1 MKYLQIQMIKKR
13 NIVAIS
19 VNLTKMPLQGIVIMW
34 CNLICHCNM
43 YCWLCVL
50 HCVLCVVQSKQSSV
64 RSEWTRGV
72 GGNTIVKQFKTVWKY
87 VYGTPLCATLGWLH
101 IYIPRV
107 CDTGWLGVKLA
118 AFCGLTKV
126 TKGSLS
132 FSELHMK
139 TFRSVLKIK
148 NFCSVLKIKN

>member
-1 MKYLQIQMIKKR
+1 MLSCGVIQYITAICTVGCVSYTVYLC
-13 NIVAIS
+13 
-19 VNLTKMPLQGIVIMW
+19 IVIQTELCSLRVDQRSRW
-34 CNLICHCNM
+34 QYIC
-43 YCWLCVL
+43 
-50 HCVLCVVQSKQSSV
+50 K
-64 RSEWTRGV
+64 
-72 GGNTIVKQFKTVWKY
+72 TIQNCLKIS
-87 VYGTPLCATLGWLH
+87 TPLCATLGWLH

-139 TFRSVLKIK
+139 TFRSVLCKIFK
-148 NFCSVLKIKN
+148 LVGFYSSEDVLAGQELNLCQFHTFVFLFAL